1 MKELTET
8 QSFEVEVVPPYD
20 LNLSIEKEM
29 GIRKMDNTDIVVD
42 IFYRGVFWT
51 GMTVNGNDLG
61 LKLTQENNT
70 LVAEVFSSGELTNE
84 DEDKILRTIEY
95 RFGPHEDILPFYE
108 LAEKDEILNHICSS
122 HYGMRKVSC
131 SSLFDMVSIAI
142 LLQNAPVK
150 RTNQMIANLLH
161 KFGRHISFDNKSLY
175 LWFTPGALDSASTE
189 SLTNECRLG
198 YRAPYLKSIASAL
211 AHGYDLESV
220 RLLPTREAKEKLME
234 LKGIG
239 PYSAEMILLDMR
251 RYDVF
256 PVDSWSVQIYWDIY
270 FSDPMPQR
278 REALDKAR
286 EHAETLWGQ
295 WRGLAWTY
303 IVYSVELG
311 GINV

>member
-1 MKELTET
+1 MEKLAKIF
-8 QSFEVEVVPPYD
+8 SLEVEVVPPFD
-20 LNLSIEKEM
+20 FNLSIEKEI
-29 GIRKMDNTDIVVD
+29 GIRKMDSTNLTVD
-42 IFYRGVFWT
+42 LFHEGTFWT
-51 GMTVNGNDLG
+51 GMYMDGKSVG
-61 LKLTQENNT
+61 LKLRQEKDM
-70 LVAEVFSSGELTNE
+70 LCFDVYSASGLSIEE
-84 DEDKILRTIEY
+84 DNVLESIEK
-95 RFGPHEDILPFYE
+95 RFGPQEDLTPFYK
-108 LAEKDEILNHICSS
+108 LAEKDEILS
-122 HYGMRKVSC
+122 HACNSLYGMRKVSC
-131 SSLFDMVSIAI
+131 SHLFDIVSISI
-142 LLQNAPVK
+142 LLQNAPLK
-150 RTNQMIANLLH
+150 RTNQMIVNLLSR
-161 KFGRHISFDNKSLY
+161 FGRQISFDNKSIC
-175 LWFTPGALDSASTE
+175 LWFTPEAIDSISE
-189 SLTNECRLG
+189 GFLKDECRLG
-198 YRAPYLKSIASAL
+198 YRASYLTSIASAL

-239 PYSAEMILLDMR
+239 PYSAEMVLLDMR

-286 EHAETLWGQ
+286 EHAEALWGQ